1 MPASGRESLEQTPRA
16 GVRDGDGYN
25 RGVATDGRESTGLP
39 LTASER
45 AQLDRVL
52 GRTPFRHRRALIGS
66 LSALLAILLFSCV
79 TLFLEVARQAHS
91 AGFSAWIAWRRLG
104 MGVMRT
110 GNLRL
115 IRAVAD
121 LQIAT
126 MLLMLVA
133 SALFGFLYVDRLE
146 NLVARLWRQ
155 VR

>member
-1 MPASGRESLEQTPRA
+1 MPAVSL
-16 GVRDGDGYN
+16 
-25 RGVATDGRESTGLP
+25 DGRDSEGV
-39 LTASER
+39 LTAAER

-52 GRTPFRHRRALIGS
+52 AKTPFKHRRALLVS
-66 LSALLAILLFSCV
+66 LCALVVILLFTCV
-79 TLFLEVARQAHS
+79 TLYLEVARQAHS
-91 AGFSAWIAWRRLG
+91 AGLSAWIAWRRLG
-104 MGVMRT
+104 IGAIRT

-133 SALFGFLYVDRLE
+133 SGLGGFLYVDRLE
-146 NLVARLWRQ
+146 TLVAKVWRQ

>member
-1 MPASGRESLEQTPRA
+1 VSIDRDLSL
-16 GVRDGDGYN
+16 
-25 RGVATDGRESTGLP
+25 TGP
-39 LTASER
+39 ER
-45 AQLDRVL
+45 AQLDRIVAK
-52 GRTPFRHRRALIGS
+52 TPFKHRRALIA
-66 LSALLAILLFSCV
+66 ALWALVAILLFSCV

-91 AGFSAWIAWRRLG
+91 AGISAWIAWRRLG
-104 MGVMRT
+104 MGVIRT

-133 SALFGFLYVDRLE
+133 SALGAYLYVDRLE
-146 NLVARLWRQ
+146 NLVARLWKT